1 MPPTP
6 EVRKGQ
12 DVSDV
17 TSEYRKNAL
26 RNRKENDWFSHDD
39 TGSRTPPPSR
49 QTSGDDDGAARTW
62 NRSLESEQWFRHDV
76 NGSLP
81 SPRNR
86 PEPEMNADDDGAG
99 TKKVLFV
106 GRDPAPDWYR
116 HGPDVPDP
124 PSLDT
129 KSKPRSRR
137 GACSEVR
144 QMASDPNDWFRHDHH
159 HDRRTTVSGSREP
172 VKVTAS
178 TALWVFV
185 PDDGRGPAEPLV
197 STTRPGSRLT
207 CPEADEYHRRDRQGT
222 SAEWFSHEHP
232 RNCTTSGGRRGAN
245 VRRPDRSRRGRE
257 SEDWFSHHH
266 DNRNYVTPTPVVR
279 GNSPLTRE
287 LIERGRGREIKQVF
301 RMDENLPTIKDCP
314 PPPPPAVPDELEES
328 SSPATTHSSTTDSSD
343 VTSCDV
349 IR

>member
-1 MPPTP
+1 MPSTP

-39 TGSRTPPPSR
+39 TGSRTPPSR

-62 NRSLESEQWFRHDV
+62 NKSLESEQWFRHDV
-76 NGSLP
+76 NGSSP
-81 SPRNR
+81 SPRNI
-86 PEPEMNADDDGAG
+86 PEPEMTADDRAG
-99 TKKVLFV
+99 TKKVFV
-106 GRDPAPDWYR
+106 GRYPVPDWYR

-124 PSLDT
+124 PSLET

-159 HDRRTTVSGSREP
+159 DRTTVSGSREP
-172 VKVTAS
+172 VKATSS

-185 PDDGRGPAEPLV
+185 PDDDRGPAELV
-197 STTRPGSRLT
+197 STTRPRSRLT
-207 CPEADEYHRRDRQGT
+207 CPEADAYHRRDRQGT
-222 SAEWFSHEHP
+222 SAEWFSYEHP
-232 RNCTTSGGRRGAN
+232 RNGTTSGGRRGAN
-245 VRRPDRSRRGRE
+245 ARRPDRSRKGRE
-257 SEDWFSHHH
+257 SEDWFSHH

-279 GNSPLTRE
+279 GNSPMTRE
-287 LIERGRGREIKQVF
+287 LIERGHGREIKQVF
-301 RMDENLPTIKDCP
+301 QMDENLRAIRDCP
-314 PPPPPAVPDELEES
+314 PPPPALPDELEES
-328 SSPATTHSSTTDSSD
+328 SSLATTLSSTTDSSD